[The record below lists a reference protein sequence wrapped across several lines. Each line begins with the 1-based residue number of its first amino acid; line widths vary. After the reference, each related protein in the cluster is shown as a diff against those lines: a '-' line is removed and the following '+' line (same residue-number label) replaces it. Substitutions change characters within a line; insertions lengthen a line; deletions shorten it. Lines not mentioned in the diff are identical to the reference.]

1 MTEPAPAPPPGPG
14 VVPPFA
20 APPVEGRNS
29 RLWVGLGIGGA
40 FALLCCGG
48 GIAALI
54 ALTVASGEAFNEQ
67 ARVVIG
73 DYLDAVEK
81 REYGD
86 AYDMLC
92 EREQQAE
99 SRSQFE
105 ARVATE
111 PRISSYQ
118 VGEFNTASGDY
129 RRAGRRHL
137 RRRWHRHPA
146 GQPRPEQRHRP
157 VRGLRGRG
165 VISGAAARPVTVRL
179 VVALCLC
186 SFSVVPADRQPA

>member
-1 MTEPAPAPPPGPG
+1 VTNLGRMTEPAPAPPPGPG

-54 ALTVASGEAFNEQ
+54 ALTVASEEAFNEQ

-73 DYLDAVEK
+73 DYLDAVEE

-105 ARVATE
+105 ARVSAE
-111 PRISSYQ
+111 PRISSYR
-118 VGEFNTASGDY
+118 VGEFSTTSNDLRVPVDVTYADGGTDTLQVSLAQNTGT
-129 RRAGRRHL
+129 
-137 RRRWHRHPA
+137 
-146 GQPRPEQRHRP
+146 GQFE
-157 VRGLRGRG
+157 VCG
-165 VISGAAARPVTVRL
+165 VEE
-179 VVALCLC
+179 
-186 SFSVVPADRQPA
+186 